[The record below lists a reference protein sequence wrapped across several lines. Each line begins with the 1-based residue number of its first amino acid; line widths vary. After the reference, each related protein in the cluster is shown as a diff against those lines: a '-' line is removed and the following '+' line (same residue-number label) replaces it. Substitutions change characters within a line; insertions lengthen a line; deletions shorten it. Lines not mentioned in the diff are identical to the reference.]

1 MAKSQS
7 LVMAG
12 RICDDSVFFFIEH
25 KQKINSYSSKQ
36 IITTKLDTKILKM
49 NQKNKTLSQ
58 WQYINYN

>member
-12 RICDDSVFFFIEH
+12 GNCDDSVFFTFIKH

-36 IITTKLDTKILKM
+36 IITTKLDIAL
-49 NQKNKTLSQ
+49 
-58 WQYINYN
+58 I

>member
-12 RICDDSVFFFIEH
+12 ENCDDSVFFTFIKH

-36 IITTKLDTKILKM
+36 ILTTKLDIAL
-49 NQKNKTLSQ
+49 
-58 WQYINYN
+58 I